1 MEDLTTGSISRHLLK
16 TTSFMLVTMV
26 FQTLYFLVDLYWV
39 GRLGKEAI
47 AGVGIAG
54 NLTFIVLAI
63 TQMLAVGT
71 TTLISHA
78 AGRKEREQA
87 QQVLTQSLLLA
98 AFIGALFL
106 IVVTALRESYVGS
119 LSPDSVSAAAA
130 NSYLSWFIPAMALQF
145 PMVVMAAALRGTGN
159 FKPGMVVQTATVII
173 NIVLAP
179 ALMFGWIGTPQMGVA
194 GAGLASFVAIIVG
207 TIWLAYYFF
216 DAASYLK
223 LHPHFKPNASTWAQ
237 VLKIGLPAGVEF
249 AFIAV
254 YLFVVYT
261 VSRPF
266 GAAAQAGFGIGQRIT
281 QAGFM
286 PVVALGFAVAPVA
299 GQNFGA
305 RKADRVLE
313 TFKRAALMAA
323 SIMALFTIPCV
334 FAGEA
339 MIRFFSSDP
348 AVIAVGAEYLRLIS
362 WSLAAG
368 GVVFVN
374 GSIFQAMGNT
384 IPPLIASFVRILVV
398 AIPAILLSRMAG
410 FELRWIWYLSV
421 AATMM
426 QLTMNLLLLRRELR
440 IRLAFQSSAF
450 DAASAAV
457 ARQCLCLL
465 RRLRCGLSIAA
476 THIIQ
481 GDGHALRRAQG
492 LQIRCRSDGR
502 RFGRGCNGR
511 NTRRAVLDDGQPR
524 PSGQRAERAAE
535 LAHDERGLRV
545 HQIFEALADQPG
557 QCERPADGLGAGAR
571 RDAGRRTERPRKR
584 AESAHRQWVHV
595 HQRRLG
601 HALQDRRAQR
611 RKRRARLGDRSG
623 RCSTRATSRARAA
636 SRCGKTSSSRTS
648 PTDA

>member
-16 TTSFMLVTMV
+16 TTGFMLVTMV

-106 IVVTALRESYVGS
+106 IVVTALREWYVGS
-119 LSPDSVSAAAA
+119 LSPDVVSAAAA
-130 NSYLSWFIPAMALQF
+130 TGYLSWFIPAMALQF
-145 PMVVMAAALRGTGN
+145 PMVVMGAALRGTGN

-179 ALMFGWIGTPQMGVA
+179 ALMFGWLGTAPMGVG
-194 GAGLASFVAIIVG
+194 GAGLASLIAIIVG
-207 TIWLAYYFF
+207 TVWLAFYFF
-216 DAASYLK
+216 EAASYLK
-223 LHPHFKPNASTWAQ
+223 LHPHFRPHAGMWWQ

-305 RKADRVLE
+305 RKAERVLN
-313 TFKRAALMAA
+313 TFKNATLMVV
-323 SIMALFTIPCV
+323 SVMGLFMLACL
-334 FAGEA
+334 FAGEP
-339 MIRFFSSDP
+339 MLRVFSSDP

-362 WSLAAG
+362 WSLPAG

-374 GSIFQAMGNT
+374 GSMFQAMGNT
-384 IPPLIASFVRILVV
+384 IPPLIASFARILVV
-398 AIPAILLSRMAG
+398 AIPALLWSRMPG
-410 FELRWIWYLSV
+410 FELRWVWYLSV
-421 AATMM
+421 CATIL
-426 QLTMNLLLLRRELR
+426 QLTMNLYLLRREFR
-440 IRLAFQSSAF
+440 IRLYA
-450 DAASAAV
+450 
-457 ARQCLCLL
+457 
-465 RRLRCGLSIAA
+465 
-476 THIIQ
+476 
-481 GDGHALRRAQG
+481 
-492 LQIRCRSDGR
+492 
-502 RFGRGCNGR
+502 
-511 NTRRAVLDDGQPR
+511 
-524 PSGQRAERAAE
+524 
-535 LAHDERGLRV
+535 
-545 HQIFEALADQPG
+545 
-557 QCERPADGLGAGAR
+557 
-571 RDAGRRTERPRKR
+571 
-584 AESAHRQWVHV
+584 
-595 HQRRLG
+595 
-601 HALQDRRAQR
+601 
-611 RKRRARLGDRSG
+611 
-623 RCSTRATSRARAA
+623 
-636 SRCGKTSSSRTS
+636 
-648 PTDA
+648 